1 MTTTSASRDT
11 GSPITER
18 IPDRAGIDEKLD
30 SLWAERPSLRSWFT
44 TVDHKRVG
52 RRYLVTASLFFML
65 SGFSALL
72 LRAQLARPN
81 ETLVPPERFDQ
92 LFTMHGT
99 SMIFLF
105 ATPMLFG
112 FGNFLVPLM
121 VGARDMAFPRLNA
134 FGYWVFLFSGLMMF
148 GSLALGNGPDGGWFS
163 YVPLTTAPHSPGLG
177 LDVYSL
183 GLLFLGISTTSGAIN
198 FIVTALKMRAPGMSL
213 NRVPI
218 YVWSLVATSVMVI
231 FALPPLNLANGLLFL
246 DRRFGA
252 HFFDPSAGGNVL
264 LWQHLF
270 WLFGHPDVY
279 IIVMPALGIISAII
293 PTFSRRGLVA
303 YPLIV
308 LSVVTIGIVSFG
320 VWVHH
325 MFATGLPRLS
335 LSFFSAA
342 SVLIT
347 IPSGIQIFAW
357 LATMYLGK
365 VVLKAPMLF
374 ALGFIVNFVVGG
386 VTGVMFA
393 LVAFDQQVTDSYFV
407 VAHFHYV
414 LFGGAVFPIL
424 AGVLYWLP
432 KITGRMF
439 SERAGKTSFWLIFI
453 GMNLTFFPMHI
464 SGLLGMPRRI
474 YTYREGLGWDVWNL
488 LSSIGAALLAIGLAT
503 FLAVVLHA
511 IRYGPA
517 APPDPWG
524 GDTLEWT
531 TASPP
536 ADYNFAVIP
545 RVFSLHPTWDDR
557 SVDSVV
563 HPETDRVLDDSRMTP
578 TTTELDGRYDQ
589 VVEVVEPSIRPF
601 FAALSLLVMFLG
613 LLLAWYWI
621 AGIGVLG
628 IFAVLAGWLWPPE
641 RSEREAG
648 VQQ

>member
-1 MTTTSASRDT
+1 MTAV
-11 GSPITER
+11 PITER
-18 IPDRAGIDEKLD
+18 ADDRSEIDERLD
-30 SLWAERPSLRSWFT
+30 GLWEERRSLRSFFT

-52 RRYLVTASLFFML
+52 RRYLVTASTFFTL
-65 SGFSALL
+65 SGLSALA
-72 LRAQLARPN
+72 LRAQLARPESN
-81 ETLVPPERFDQ
+81 LIAPERFDQ

-112 FGNFLVPLM
+112 FGNFLFPLM
-121 VGARDMAFPRLNA
+121 LGARDMAFPRLNA

-148 GSLALGNGPDGGWFS
+148 GSLALGTGPDGGWFS

-183 GLLFLGISTTSGAIN
+183 GLLFLGISTTAGGIN
-198 FIVTALKMRAPGMSL
+198 FIVTALKMRAPGMSM

-218 YVWSLVATSVMVI
+218 FVWALVATSVMVV
-231 FALPPLNLANGLLFL
+231 FALPPLNLANALLFL

-279 IIVMPALGIISAII
+279 IIVMPALGIVSAII

-342 SVLIT
+342 STLIT

-357 LATMYLGK
+357 LATMYFGK
-365 VVLKAPMLF
+365 IVLKAPMLF

-432 KITGRMF
+432 KITGKMF
-439 SERAGKTSFWLIFI
+439 NETAAKVAFWAIFV
-453 GMNLTFFPMHI
+453 GMNLTFFPMHL
-464 SGLLGMPRRI
+464 SGLEGMPRRI
-474 YTYREGLGWDVWNL
+474 YTYEPGLGWDLWNL
-488 LSSIGAALLAIGLAT
+488 LSSIGAALLALGLGL
-503 FLAVVLHA
+503 FLIVVLSA
-511 IRYGPA
+511 IRYG
-517 APPDPWG
+517 APTPPNPWG
-524 GDTLEWT
+524 GDTLEWA

-536 ADYNFAVIP
+536 KDYNFAVIP
-545 RVFSLHPTWDDR
+545 RVHS
-557 SVDSVV
+557 V
-563 HPETDRVLDDSRMTP
+563 HPVWDERTAESVAEPEPERILDDSRMTP
-578 TTTELDGRYDQ
+578 TSTELDGRYDQ
-589 VVEVVEPSIRPF
+589 AVEVVEPSIRPF
-601 FAALSLLVMFLG
+601 ITAIGLLVMFLG
-613 LLLAWYWI
+613 LLVSWYWVAGVGVVI
-621 AGIGVLG
+621 A
-628 IFAVLAGWLWPPE
+628 FATLAGWLWPPD
-641 RSEREAG
+641 RSPAQAG
-648 VQQ
+648 VS